1 MRRLPALLLLSA
13 LALAPAG
20 CKQRPAGAVS
30 VTVIGGEPKLRDPAL
45 GSLSAP
51 DAVLVGSVAQGLVRF
66 DASGNIVGGLAERW
80 NVSDDGLSY
89 IFRIASTK
97 WPDGRP
103 VTAPQVAKL
112 LERAIAPRSRD
123 ALRDPLGAIQD
134 IVAMTDRVIEI
145 QLRAPRPNLLVLLA
159 QPELAVIKGGQ
170 GTGPFSLAPNQPTA
184 GEIGLT
190 REILSSD
197 EEAATKEEV
206 ALSGASPER
215 AVQAFA
221 AGTTDLVL
229 GGTFVD
235 LSFATRL
242 KLPRGSL
249 RFDPA
254 AGLFGLVPV
263 HAGGALDKPELRKLL
278 SEAINR
284 DGLVAALGVP
294 GL

>member
-20 CKQRPAGAVS
+20 CKQQPAGAVS
-30 VTVIGGEPKLRDPAL
+30 VPAIGGEPKLRDPAL
-45 GSLSAP
+45 GPLSAP
-51 DAVLVGSVAQGLVRF
+51 DAVLVGGVAQGLVRF

-97 WPDGRP
+97 WSDGRP

-112 LERAIAPRSRD
+112 LKRAIAPRSKD
-123 ALRDPLGAIQD
+123 ALRDPLGAIED

-145 QLRAPRPNLLVLLA
+145 QLSAPRPNLLALLA

-170 GTGPFSLAPNQPTA
+170 GTGPFSLAPNQPAA
-184 GEIGLT
+184 GEIRLT

-206 ALSGASPER
+206 ALSGASPEQ
-215 AVQAFA
+215 AGQAFA
-221 AGTTDLVL
+221 A
-229 GGTFVD
+229 
-235 LSFATRL
+235 
-242 KLPRGSL
+242 
-249 RFDPA
+249 
-254 AGLFGLVPV
+254 
-263 HAGGALDKPELRKLL
+263 
-278 SEAINR
+278 
-284 DGLVAALGVP
+284 
-294 GL
+294 